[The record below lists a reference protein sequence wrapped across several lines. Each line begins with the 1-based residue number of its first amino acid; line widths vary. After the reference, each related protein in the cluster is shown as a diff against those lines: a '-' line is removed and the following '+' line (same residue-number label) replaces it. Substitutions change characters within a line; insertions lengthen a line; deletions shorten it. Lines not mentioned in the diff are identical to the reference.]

1 MHNSTTIRFN
11 KKQLEMI
18 NDCLESSI
26 RICGD
31 KLIRRDPEEQ
41 KVFDQYGLE
50 LKRIQ
55 IKILNG
61 IARCD

>member
-1 MHNSTTIRFN
+1 MNSTTIRLN

-18 NDCLESSI
+18 NDSLEASI

-31 KLIRRDPEEQ
+31 KLILRKPEEQ
-41 KVFDQYGLE
+41 IVFDQYGLE